1 MLWRCETHG
10 GTSCARKSKHTHARS
25 TAATSSVIPKPPA
38 SLRRVCVCWV
48 LPVRRMCEFLPYTCM
63 YVCIYIYMCIEFWPS
78 TLMPCHRLHRNHQ
91 HHWGRCVCA
100 ECYRYVGCANFF
112 HIHIRMHVYV
122 YMCTEFWHPIERVL
136 PVCGECEF
144 LSYTCMYIRIYIYTC
159 VLNSDSLLIEC
170 YQCAGCANFFHVHVY
185 IYVYIHTCV

>member
-1 MLWRCETHG
+1 VLWRCETHG
-10 GTSCARKSKHTHARS
+10 G
-25 TAATSSVIPKPPA
+25 A
-38 SLRRVCVCWV
+38 S
-48 LPVRRMCEFLPYTCM
+48 
-63 YVCIYIYMCIEFWPS
+63 CIYTYRNMCIYTQIHIHIHMYLYNMSSGACCGGARLMVERAARGNQNTR
-78 TLMPCHRLHRNHQ
+78 TLARLLPRHRLYRNHQ
-91 HHWGRCVCA
+91 HHWGGCVCA

-112 HIHIRMHVYV
+112 HIHVCMYVYI